1 VWYQFTQDKDMI
13 QKTLVTPKN
22 FMYAWPLWMILITS
36 FAGINALKQARSM
49 AESVFKTGLSLQ
61 IADSLFNAFKGMVY
75 FVLDVAGDLAFAGNF
90 SKVRRVVLR

>member
-1 VWYQFTQDKDMI
+1 
-13 QKTLVTPKN
+13 
-22 FMYAWPLWMILITS
+22 MILITS

-61 IADSLFNAFKGMVY
+61 IADSLFNTFKGMVY
-75 FVLDVAGDLAFAGNF
+75 FAMDVVGDLATSGVA